1 MKYVENLHLFQKF
14 KLEKSR
20 EEHPD
25 LLREITKLEQDIDSE
40 EKFQKQ
46 PSGRVLKKRYSPVNL
61 LHIFRTPFLKN
72 TSGLLLLKFEEYDK
86 TRSDGEKIYDKIA
99 ERVKVRSKSSCYQYG
114 EKPTKF
120 FYGLEKKN
128 AINLTLESFNEN
140 LFQKEIKKSV
150 SDIKFFLGQI

>member
-20 EEHPD
+20 EEYPD
-25 LLREITKLEQDIDSE
+25 LLCEITKLEQDVDSE

-46 PSGRVLKKRYSPVNL
+46 PSGGVLKKRYSPVNL

-86 TRSDGEKIYDKIA
+86 TRNDGEKI
-99 ERVKVRSKSSCYQYG
+99 
-114 EKPTKF
+114 
-120 FYGLEKKN
+120 
-128 AINLTLESFNEN
+128 
-140 LFQKEIKKSV
+140 
-150 SDIKFFLGQI
+150 